1 MTSPSSKP
9 RPTIYDVAREAGVSK
24 SLVSLVLNDSPLVAE
39 AKREAVRDAIR
50 KLGYRRSQAASSLAS
65 NRTRTIGLVIDDFRN
80 PWFVELLNGL
90 RTTMGP
96 HGFHV
101 AVREHFTLG
110 GTTMNAIDGFRDA
123 QVDALVVAAEPGR
136 DFEDLGIP
144 TVLEGT
150 RCNTIEGA
158 DLIGSDQAQGVNLLM
173 EHLRSL
179 GHERIG
185 HVTGAGGS
193 ADIRRKAYSDFME
206 SAGLEPLV
214 NGFANPTNE
223 EGGSLGTVE
232 LLREHP
238 GLTAVF
244 TANDTMALGARAAL
258 RETGYEVP
266 GDVSL
271 IGFDN
276 SQLARSRFL
285 DLTTVDNHA
294 FDVGLA
300 CAEALLRRIAD
311 PGTSPGRIT
320 IPTGLVIRTSSATP
334 GRGRPEN
341 QAADARSSVKQ

>member
-24 SLVSLVLNDSPLVAE
+24 SLVSLVLNNSPLVAE

-110 GTTMNAIDGFRDA
+110 STTMNAIDGFRDT

-158 DLIGSDQAQGVNLLM
+158 DLIGSDQAQGGDDP
-173 EHLRSL
+173 ETIRG
-179 GHERIG
+179 GHEYVG
-185 HVTGAGGS
+185 HPSPEFQGKAYQPSAVSLRVLGVSEDHETAGSHRPSGRLDLPDQVTSVLVQPVKVRAGAELHTILRDPQDDTGLRRMETETDPGHAEKVFVGVAAQDCFENVHIIVMGAGGPDPPFLAAPS
-193 ADIRRKAYSDFME
+193 R
-206 SAGLEPLV
+206 
-214 NGFANPTNE
+214 
-223 EGGSLGTVE
+223 
-232 LLREHP
+232 LL
-238 GLTAVF
+238 
-244 TANDTMALGARAAL
+244 
-258 RETGYEVP
+258 
-266 GDVSL
+266 
-271 IGFDN
+271 
-276 SQLARSRFL
+276 
-285 DLTTVDNHA
+285 
-294 FDVGLA
+294 
-300 CAEALLRRIAD
+300 
-311 PGTSPGRIT
+311 
-320 IPTGLVIRTSSATP
+320 TSST
-334 GRGRPEN
+334 GM
-341 QAADARSSVKQ
+341 V

>member
-24 SLVSLVLNDSPLVAE
+24 SLVSLVLNNSPLVAE
-39 AKREAVRDAIR
+39 AKRDAVRDAIR
-50 KLGYRRSQAASSLAS
+50 KLGYRRSQAASSLSS

-110 GTTMNAIDGFRDA
+110 STTMNAIDGFRDA

-193 ADIRRKAYSDFME
+193 ADIRRKAY
-206 SAGLEPLV
+206 PW
-214 NGFANPTNE
+214 
-223 EGGSLGTVE
+223 
-232 LLREHP
+232 
-238 GLTAVF
+238 
-244 TANDTMALGARAAL
+244 
-258 RETGYEVP
+258 
-266 GDVSL
+266 
-271 IGFDN
+271 
-276 SQLARSRFL
+276 
-285 DLTTVDNHA
+285 
-294 FDVGLA
+294 
-300 CAEALLRRIAD
+300 
-311 PGTSPGRIT
+311 
-320 IPTGLVIRTSSATP
+320 
-334 GRGRPEN
+334 
-341 QAADARSSVKQ
+341 